1 VAIVLGFS
9 FTTIGT
15 TAENVWFKGF
25 LSDSWLGHNGL
36 GWIVTFVVAGG
47 IYRVLG
53 GAKDRRAALIEN
65 AHA

>member
-1 VAIVLGFS
+1 
-9 FTTIGT
+9 
-15 TAENVWFKGF
+15 
-25 LSDSWLGHNGL
+25 
-36 GWIVTFVVAGG
+36 VVAGG

>member
-15 TAENVWFKGF
+15 TEQDVWFRGF

-47 IYRVLG
+47 IYWSLG
-53 GAKDRRAALIEN
+53 GAKDRRTALLEPV
-65 AHA
+65 HV

>member
-1 VAIVLGFS
+1 MLGFS

-15 TAENVWFKGF
+15 TAENVWFKGL

-47 IYRVLG
+47 IYFVLG
-53 GAKDRRAALIEN
+53 GARDRRAAAIEN